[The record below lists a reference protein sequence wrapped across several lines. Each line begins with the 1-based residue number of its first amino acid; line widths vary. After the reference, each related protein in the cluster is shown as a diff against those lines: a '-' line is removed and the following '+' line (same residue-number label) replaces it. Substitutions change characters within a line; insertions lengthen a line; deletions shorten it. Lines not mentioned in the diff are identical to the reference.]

1 MSKKYSSTR
10 ADFLEWSEAINLIH
24 KLEKAE
30 EWKMSLF
37 VAVSIFFGLR
47 VSDTL
52 SLTWE
57 QILGKDEIVI
67 SEKKTKKIRKI
78 RINTQLSAHIQNC
91 YEHILPNKLSDP
103 ILISQKGTVYS
114 IQRLNVLLKEWKVK
128 YKLNVKSFSCHSFR
142 KSFARNI
149 YNLSGQNAE
158 LALVKLS
165 EILNHSSVAVTR
177 IYLGLRQEEIDD
189 AYDLLKF

>member
-1 MSKKYSSTR
+1 MSKKYSNTT
-10 ADFLEWSEAINLIH
+10 ADYLEWSEAINLIH

-57 QILGKDEIVI
+57 QILGKDEFEIV
-67 SEKKTKKIRKI
+67 EKKTKKVRKI
-78 RINTQLSAHIQNC
+78 KINSQLSSHIQNC
-91 YEHILPNKLSDP
+91 YEHIKPEKLFDP
-103 ILISQKGTVYS
+103 ILLSQKGSVFS
-114 IQRLNVLLKEWKVK
+114 LQRLNVVMKEWKVK
-128 YKLNVKSFSCHSFR
+128 YKLNVKNFSCHSLR
-142 KSFARNI
+142 KSFGRQI
-149 YNLSGQNAE
+149 YNQSGENAE

-165 EILNHSSVAVTR
+165 EILNHSSVAITR
-177 IYLGLRQEEIDD
+177 RYLGLRQEEISD
-189 AYDLLKF
+189 AYNLLSF

>member
-10 ADFLEWSEAINLIH
+10 ADFLEFSEAINLIH
-24 KLEKAE
+24 KLEKAG

-67 SEKKTKKIRKI
+67 SERKTKKIRKI

-91 YEHILPNKLSDP
+91 YENIKVNKLSDP
-103 ILISQKGTVYS
+103 ILISQKGTVFS

-128 YKLNVKSFSCHSFR
+128 YKLNVKNFSCHSLR
-142 KSFARNI
+142 KSFAREIFNK
-149 YNLSGQNAE
+149 SGENSE

-189 AYDLLKF
+189 AYNLLTF

>member
-1 MSKKYSSTR
+1 MSKKYSRTTS
-10 ADFLEWSEAINLIH
+10 DVIEFSEAINLIH

-103 ILISQKGTVYS
+103 ILISQKRTVFS
-114 IQRLNVLLKEWKVK
+114 VQRLNVLLKEWKVK
-128 YKLNVKSFSCHSFR
+128 YKLNVKNFSCHSLR
-142 KSFARNI
+142 KSFSREI
-149 YNLSGQNAE
+149 FDKSGQTE
-158 LALVKLS
+158 LALVMLS
-165 EILNHSSVAVTR
+165 EILNHSSLKLTK
-177 IYLGLRQEEIDD
+177 IYIGLRQEQIDD

>member
-1 MSKKYSSTR
+1 MSKKYSNTT
-10 ADFLEWSEAINLIH
+10 ADYLEWSEAINLIH

-57 QILGKDEIVI
+57 QILGKNEIEIV
-67 SEKKTKKIRKI
+67 EKKTKKIRKI
-78 RINTQLSAHIQNC
+78 KINTQLSTHIQNC
-91 YEHILPNKLSDP
+91 YEHIKPEKLFDP
-103 ILISQKGTVYS
+103 ILLSQKGSVFS
-114 IQRLNVLLKEWKVK
+114 LQRLNVVMKEWKVK
-128 YKLNVKSFSCHSFR
+128 YKLNVKNFSCHSLR
-142 KSFARNI
+142 KSFGRQI
-149 YNLSGQNAE
+149 YNQSGENAE

-165 EILNHSSVAVTR
+165 EILNHSSVAITR
-177 IYLGLRQEEIDD
+177 RYLGLRQEEISD
-189 AYDLLKF
+189 AYNLLSF